1 MMLAHILI
9 SEPMYFKENSVM
21 VLTIENT
28 RQYREMVTDLIQ
40 QSEGEEGKFVLS
52 EDNEP
57 LNPSKYLHIVQDFIH
72 LDIEERRF
80 TNRLQSY
87 LLQIAQQELGEQ
99 AQEITDL
106 VESFL
111 QQLSVASE
119 YDMVYEVGERLTQII
134 KMAGFKV
141 NMKNESA
148 IENLI
153 EHLSVYNGLMKNQC
167 NVLIGAKSWFCRE
180 ELMQLYK
187 MAFYRK
193 WKLLLIENHQQGP
206 PIPGEEHYIIDKDLC
221 ELRLDL
227 NGETM

>member
-9 SEPMYFKENSVM
+9 SEPMCFKENSIM

-40 QSEGEEGKFVLS
+40 QSEGGVGKFVLS
-52 EDNEP
+52 ENDEP
-57 LNPSKYLHIVQDFIH
+57 LDSSKYLHIVQDFIH

-80 TNRLQSY
+80 SNRLQSY
-87 LLQIAQQELGEQ
+87 LLQIAQQELSTQ
-99 AQEITDL
+99 VQEMTDL
-106 VESFL
+106 IENFL
-111 QQLSVASE
+111 QQLALSSE
-119 YDMVYEVGERLTQII
+119 YNMVYDVGERLSQII
-134 KMAGFKV
+134 KTAGFKV

-167 NVLIGAKSWFCRE
+167 NILIGAKSWFCRE

-187 MAFYRK
+187 MAFCRK
-193 WKLLLIENHQQGP
+193 WKLLLIENLQQDQ
-206 PIPGEEHYIIDKDLC
+206 PIPGEEHYVIDRDLC

-227 NGETM
+227 EGKTV

>member
-1 MMLAHILI
+1 MMLAHISI
-9 SEPMYFKENSVM
+9 SEPMRFKENSVM

-52 EDNEP
+52 ENDEP
-57 LNPSKYLHIVQDFIH
+57 LDASKHLHIVQDFVH
-72 LDIEERRF
+72 LDIGNRQF
-80 TNRLQSY
+80 VNRLQSY

-99 AQEITDL
+99 AQKMTDSI
-106 VESFL
+106 ESFL
-111 QQLSVASE
+111 QQLSLTSE
-119 YDMVYEVGERLTQII
+119 YNLIYEIGERLTQII

-141 NMKNESA
+141 NMRNESA
-148 IENLI
+148 IENLT

-180 ELMQLYK
+180 ELTQLYK
-187 MAFYRK
+187 MAFYQK
-193 WKLLLIENHQQGP
+193 WRLLLIENIQQGE
-206 PIPGEEHYIIDKDLC
+206 PIPGEEHYVIDQDLC

-227 NGETM
+227 NEGKV

>member
-1 MMLAHILI
+1 
-9 SEPMYFKENSVM
+9 M

-57 LNPSKYLHIVQDFIH
+57 LNPSKYLHIVHDFIH

-99 AQEITDL
+99 AQKMTDL

-111 QQLSVASE
+111 QQLAVASE

-167 NVLIGAKSWFCRE
+167 NVLIGANAVVIEGVHVGEGAVVAAGAIVTHDVEPHTMVAGVPAKFVKKVDEKTESKTGLE
-180 ELMQLYK
+180 DDL
-187 MAFYRK
+187 RK
-193 WKLLLIENHQQGP
+193 L
-206 PIPGEEHYIIDKDLC
+206 
-221 ELRLDL
+221 
-227 NGETM
+227 